1 MARQSGEF
9 RFLFM
14 RVSPTTSRR
23 LGNFR
28 ANRRGWYSLWIFL
41 ILFILSLFAELLA
54 NDKPLVVW
62 KDGSLFTPAIAS
74 YTERELGGDFPT
86 EADFTDP
93 EFMEELRKRAFI
105 LWPLVEFGAFSQDK
119 SLAARGT
126 PPPSAPEWP
135 RHPLGTD
142 DQGRDVLARVIYGF
156 RISVLFGLALT
167 IVTSLIGIAAGLLQ
181 GYYGGWID
189 LGFQRVI
196 EVWESIP
203 VLYVIMIMAAIIE
216 PNFWWLLILMLLFR
230 WTSLVSVVRAE
241 TLRARNHDYVRAAKA
256 MGARDSVVMVRH
268 VLPNAMVSALT
279 FLPFVLT
286 ESIIVL
292 SSLDY
297 LGYGL
302 PPGSAS
308 LGELLKQGRVN
319 LTTAPHLAITGFFA
333 LGLLLSLL
341 VFVGEAVR
349 DAFDPRKGV
358 YQGTP
363 PEPEVAEGAAGTD
376 GDTGGAM
383 HGAQEARRAGTP
395 QEGGAGSR

>member
-1 MARQSGEF
+1 MARADGVHK
-9 RFLFM
+9 FLFW
-14 RVSPTTSRR
+14 RITPTTARR
-23 LGNFR
+23 LSNFR

-41 ILFILSLFAELLA
+41 FLFFLTLFAEFVA
-54 NDKPLVVW
+54 NDRPLVVW
-62 KDGSLFTPAIAS
+62 QDGSLFTPAIVS
-74 YTERELGGDFPT
+74 YTDKELGGDFPT
-86 EADFTDP
+86 EADFNDP
-93 EFMEELRKRAFI
+93 EFMEELEKRSFI
-105 LWPLVEFGAFSQDK
+105 LWPLIEYGAAAPDRK
-119 SLAARGT
+119 LADRGT

-156 RISVLFGLALT
+156 RISVLFGLALAV
-167 IVTSLIGIAAGLLQ
+167 VTSIVGIGAGLAQ

-189 LGFQRVI
+189 ITFQRII

-203 VLYVIMIMAAIIE
+203 VLFLLIILAAFIE
-216 PNFWWLLILMLLFR
+216 PNFWWLLLLMAIFR

-241 TLRARNHDYVRAAKA
+241 TLRARNFDYVRAAKS
-256 MGARDSVVMVRH
+256 MGARDGVIMFKH

-292 SSLDY
+292 SSLDF

-308 LGELLKQGRVN
+308 LGELLKQGRTN
-319 LTTAPHLAITGFFA
+319 LTQAPWLAITGFFA
-333 LGLLLSLL
+333 LGILLSLL

-349 DAFDPRKGV
+349 DAFNPRKVISAGA
-358 YQGTP
+358 P
-363 PEPEVAEGAAGTD
+363 PEPEVAGVAPGESSTGAAAQPK
-376 GDTGGAM
+376 GAD
-383 HGAQEARRAGTP
+383 
-395 QEGGAGSR
+395 SS